1 MDITNKAMLVSL
13 TIRAWSGAKIDK
25 QVSEEVA
32 NANGAERDAGHYH
45 KRLIGKDALA
55 DIKTICGEARTTHYK
70 YTLPWSQDG
79 ARILAA
85 AMHAKYSE
93 EMREIRDR
101 FDLAVKSFIQDYAY
115 QVGIAR
121 NRLGTMFR
129 EQDYPQPSEIED
141 KFGWETNVFPI
152 PSGDDFRVNLSK
164 DMTAAIKADIE
175 AASHAA
181 IKAATTSLFE
191 RVTKTIAH
199 MAESLEEYAEVFE
212 DGKVKKINPFRDS
225 VVGNM
230 EELVSLLP
238 ALNVTG
244 DPVLTNVTND
254 IKDKLLKGTA
264 QDLRQDTNLRK
275 AVAKDARK
283 ILEDMEGYV

>member
-32 NANGAERDAGHYH
+32 NSKGAERDAGHYRKH
-45 KRLIGKDALA
+45 LIGKDALA
-55 DIKTICGEARTTHYK
+55 EIKTISGEARNTHYK

-85 AMHAKYSE
+85 AMHAKYTE
-93 EMREIRDR
+93 EMRDIRDK
-101 FDLAVKSFIQDYAY
+101 FDLAVKHFLNDYAY

-121 NRLGTMFR
+121 NRLGDMFSDK
-129 EQDYPQPSEIED
+129 DYPQPSEIEE
-141 KFGWETNVFPI
+141 KFGWEMNVFPI

-164 DMTAAIKADIE
+164 DMTAAIKAEIE
-175 AASHAA
+175 ASSNAA
-181 IKAATTSLFE
+181 IKAATNNLFE
-191 RVTKTIAH
+191 RVTKTISH
-199 MAESLEEYAEVFE
+199 MAESLEDYAEVVE
-212 DGKVKKINPFRDS
+212 DGKTKKINPFRDS
-225 VVGNM
+225 VVGNI

-264 QDLRQDTNLRK
+264 QDLREDTNLRK